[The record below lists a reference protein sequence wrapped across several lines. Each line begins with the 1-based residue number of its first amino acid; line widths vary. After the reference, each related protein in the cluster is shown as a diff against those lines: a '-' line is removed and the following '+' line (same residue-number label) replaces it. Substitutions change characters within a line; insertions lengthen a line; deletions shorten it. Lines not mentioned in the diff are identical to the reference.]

1 MQEELEAAYNNAL
14 NSQNFNTAVSK
25 FRPLLTTAESLN
37 SESSNLTRPRAN
49 ARDSNPK
56 TAFGGMAFEKKPG
69 EAERSEQEPRRPE
82 DVLTDDLQYIS
93 LPLVQDACPK
103 VATYV
108 PQAFDSWSTLRD
120 SGRDL
125 CGAAGIN
132 PQVWQEALGVLG
144 ADLAVAALAVT
155 IQKHEVGLVAKPGAY
170 LRTLIQRGRD
180 GELHVSRS
188 LFGMAQ
194 AGYSGGRGLAASGR
208 RRAGFLPLERL
219 GPVYEMGRRHPRA
232 CA

>member
-1 MQEELEAAYNNAL
+1 M
-14 NSQNFNTAVSK
+14 
-25 FRPLLTTAESLN
+25 
-37 SESSNLTRPRAN
+37 
-49 ARDSNPK
+49 
-56 TAFGGMAFEKKPG
+56 
-69 EAERSEQEPRRPE
+69 
-82 DVLTDDLQYIS
+82 TDDLQYIS

-194 AGYSGGRGLAASGR
+194 AGYSGAGGLPLAAVEELVSSPSSGSVQFTRWAAVIREHAPRPTPDLDIVANAFR
-208 RRAGFLPLERL
+208 RWAKDRNIDLTSPNIERVLAGFCRKWRL
-219 GPVYEMGRRHPRA
+219 N
-232 CA
+232 